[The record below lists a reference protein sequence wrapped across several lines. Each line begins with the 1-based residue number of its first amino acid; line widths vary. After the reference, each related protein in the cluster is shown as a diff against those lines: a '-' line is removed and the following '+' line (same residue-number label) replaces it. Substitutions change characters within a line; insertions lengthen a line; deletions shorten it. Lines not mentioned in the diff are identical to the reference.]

1 MIPNW
6 ENNQYLLLFLIVMYQ
21 VLVDKQHLRK
31 NYSPFFVLRTA
42 VVTKPLIF
50 GIFYQHLQFFYL
62 NFVDLCFIDLC
73 GLEKLHQ
80 EFLFTFI
87 FGVLNFVFLAISL
100 STTSRNFLKSAG
112 TVFNLPTS
120 KSSTFVFKLLK
131 LVGTLIYLA
140 MPICQLQLSKQ

>member
-1 MIPNW
+1 MWIR
-6 ENNQYLLLFLIVMYQ
+6 EVA
-21 VLVDKQHLRK
+21 
-31 NYSPFFVLRTA
+31 S
-42 VVTKPLIF
+42 
-50 GIFYQHLQFFYL
+50 GIFLS
-62 NFVDLCFIDLC
+62 
-73 GLEKLHQ
+73 K
-80 EFLFTFI
+80 LFTFI
-87 FGVLNFVFLAISL
+87 FGMLNFVFLAISL